1 MIEKNYTRK
10 YKQLETKVNKLEKD
24 LKYSRGCLETTNKYW
39 DRIRVDRNSYLLETE
54 RLKDDMKELKDKISE
69 LETELYFERR
79 NKRISEMYNG
89 KE

>member
-79 NKRISEMYNG
+79 NKRISEMYN
-89 KE
+89 